1 MPELLA
7 PGRSVCV
14 REGGWE
20 WEDLPWVAH
29 RRLDRWGAPYRKAEY
44 RRPRRH
50 PTACSGTLATKP
62 RAIARQHVVHACSLA
77 PVCRAAVACISRLT
91 SSPSTPHPHTNRK
104 KGGGM
109 SKLPAGVSP
118 TSRGK
123 QGPCVALL
131 DMRVCPPTTEAT
143 PKTRPRRVSG
153 FPPTL
158 AHPATP
164 SPPGLLRA
172 NSTPPPAY
180 RFRTQATLQ
189 GRCSGRLSGPSERG
203 LPCQPQAKGGSV
215 GEGWG

>member
-1 MPELLA
+1 MA

-14 REGGWE
+14 REGGVGVGG
-20 WEDLPWVAH
+20 PWLLTGGWTVGVPRIAEQSI
-29 RRLDRWGAPYRKAEY
+29 GAPDGVF
-44 RRPRRH
+44 RH
-50 PTACSGTLATKP
+50 PRNQAPCNCTTACG
-62 RAIARQHVVHACSLA
+62 ACMQPCA
-77 PVCRAAVACISRLT
+77 CVQGAVARIPPP
-91 SSPSTPHPHTNRK
+91 PSTPHTQTDRK

-131 DMRVCPPTTEAT
+131 DMRICPPTTEAT
-143 PKTRPRRVSG
+143 PKSRPRRVSG

-180 RFRTQATLQ
+180 RFRTQGTLQ
-189 GRCSGRLSGPSERG
+189 GRCSGRLSGPSQRG